1 MYGIIKLSIIVP
13 VYNVENY
20 LERCIL
26 SVLSQDIPHDDYEII
41 IINDGSTDNSYNIA
55 KQLEKVHNNIRL
67 FTQENKGPST
77 ARNYGID
84 LAKGDYIWFVD
95 SDDYIVECCLAQ
107 LLSVIAE
114 KKLDILYF
122 TFEEIGLDASRTKRC
137 IQPVSKN
144 KIINGKNALKEGF
157 YPSSSCI
164 ALWNRNYLD
173 RIKLRFSTN
182 IMYAEDSLFSFT
194 ALCQANNV
202 MFIDESFYVYE
213 RREGSSTTKAGEEKI
228 IKQKLSDIVVI
239 KSIENLAEKYKHL
252 DPELSNLIKKH
263 SQKIL
268 FGLVYTLYRN
278 RKEWK
283 NINKTVIAKLKE
295 DNLYPL
301 KGPFDSMKKR
311 IISAILN
318 NNLEI

>member
-1 MYGIIKLSIIVP
+1 MATISIIIP
-13 VYNVENY
+13 AYNVEKY
-20 LERCIL
+20 IERCLNSIFC
-26 SVLSQDIPHDDYEII
+26 QNIPDEQYEVIV
-41 IINDGSTDNSYNIA
+41 INDGSTDNTLTILQ
-55 KQLEKVHNNIRL
+55 KQSEIHSNLRIVSQKN
-67 FTQENKGPST
+67 QGPST
-77 ARNYGID
+77 ARNSGID

-95 SDDYIVECCLAQ
+95 SDDYIVECCLAL
-107 LLSVIAE
+107 LLSVITAQ
-114 KKLDILYF
+114 KLDILYF
-122 TFEEIGLDASRTKRC
+122 TFEEIGLDASRTKRN

-239 KSIENLAEKYKHL
+239 KSIENLSEKYKHL

-278 RKEWK
+278 RKKWK

-295 DNLYPL
+295 EKLYPL
-301 KGPFDSMKKR
+301 KGPFHSFKKLLIR
-311 IISAILN
+311 IFLN
-318 NNLEI
+318 QEFYI